1 MRPGP
6 VPAGW
11 GARCGARGPPL
22 PARGRRGAP
31 LGVVCGWS
39 RCRAVGRGGVWMGT
53 PPSVKQTSTIN
64 IYLLNCVKQVRN
76 ARTAAPATHF
86 LGVRLNGEEESL
98 LEKFRTANELPNRSE
113 AVRALVRGGG
123 GASVASVELPTT
135 LRAELEEIVEDGY
148 ARDLDGAVAIALHL
162 GLGELA
168 RTHVERM
175 PALRERARST
185 SERRRDRRRADREG
199 RGLLGR

>member
-1 MRPGP
+1 
-6 VPAGW
+6 
-11 GARCGARGPPL
+11 
-22 PARGRRGAP
+22 
-31 LGVVCGWS
+31 
-39 RCRAVGRGGVWMGT
+39 
-53 PPSVKQTSTIN
+53 
-64 IYLLNCVKQVRN
+64 
-76 ARTAAPATHF
+76 
-86 LGVRLNGEEESL
+86 VRLSIEEESL
-98 LEKFRTANELPNRSE
+98 LEQFRTANDLPNRSE
-113 AVRALVRGGG
+113 AVRTLVRSAGGVP
-123 GASVASVELPTT
+123 ATSVELPTT

-148 ARDLDGAVAIALHL
+148 ARDLDGAVAIVLNL

>member
-1 MRPGP
+1 
-6 VPAGW
+6 
-11 GARCGARGPPL
+11 
-22 PARGRRGAP
+22 
-31 LGVVCGWS
+31 
-39 RCRAVGRGGVWMGT
+39 
-53 PPSVKQTSTIN
+53 
-64 IYLLNCVKQVRN
+64 
-76 ARTAAPATHF
+76 
-86 LGVRLNGEEESL
+86 
-98 LEKFRTANELPNRSE
+98 
-113 AVRALVRGGG
+113 
-123 GASVASVELPTT
+123 LPTT

-148 ARDLDGAVAIALHL
+148 ARDLDGAVAIVLNL